1 MMVEATRLLVTLT
14 ATAAGFM
21 VGSKIGDSSAVVG
34 ATIGAGLGYVIGGAF
49 GRLVRRALDVAPS
62 AIVPRV
68 SGPQLFAGA
77 FGIGLGVIVGL
88 AVGFP
93 IIALM
98 PPEVGW
104 PLASLIVL
112 LIASFA
118 GKIFAARAEELLAS
132 VGLSERKPIAT
143 HRLGSD
149 PESFLVDSSAAI
161 DGRVLDL
168 ARTGLARGRYWV
180 PAFVVDELQ
189 AIADSGDVSRRRRGR
204 RGLDVLESLRDVPGV
219 ELAIL
224 EEHVP
229 EFPEVDAKLL
239 AIAERSDATLVT
251 TDHNLGAAAGVRG
264 ISVLNPHSVAESLR
278 PQAGAGDLIEV
289 TVEKVGSEPGQ
300 GVGYLDDGTMVVI
313 ERAATSVGE
322 TVQVQISNAVRT
334 QMGRMLFGRLAA

>member
-1 MMVEATRLLVTLT
+1 MMVEATRLLVTLV
-14 ATAAGFM
+14 ATAVGFM
-21 VGSKIGDSSAVVG
+21 VGSRIDDNSAVVG
-34 ATIGAGLGYVIGGAF
+34 ATIGAGIGYVFGGAF
-49 GRLVRRALDVAPS
+49 GRLVSRALDAAPS
-62 AIVPRV
+62 VIGPRM

-88 AVGFP
+88 ALGFP
-93 IIALM
+93 IVALL

-104 PLASLIVL
+104 PLASLLVL
-112 LIASFA
+112 LVASFA
-118 GKIFAARAEELLAS
+118 GKVFATRADELLAS
-132 VGLSERKPIAT
+132 VGLSPRKPLAT

-149 PESFLVDSSAAI
+149 PGAFVLDSAAAI
-161 DGRVLDL
+161 DGRILDL

-189 AIADSGDVSRRRRGR
+189 AIADSGDPNKRRRGR
-204 RGLDVLESLRDVPGV
+204 RGLDVLESLRDVSGV

-224 EEHVP
+224 EEDVP

-239 AIAERSDATLVT
+239 ALSERSHATLVT

-264 ISVLNPHSVAESLR
+264 IAVLNPHSVAESLR
-278 PQAGAGDLIEV
+278 PQAGAGDIIEV
-289 TVEKVGSEPGQ
+289 TVERVGSEPGQ

-313 ERAATSVGE
+313 ERAAHSIGE
-322 TVQVQISNAVRT
+322 TVDVLVSNAVRT